1 MNWKS
6 EGKIMKKILFASTA
20 LVATAGMAA
29 AELTWSGSGRL
40 GVVYTEDAANDTV
53 LDHRFR
59 LTVNGVTETD
69 GGVKFEGRIRWQA
82 DDGADNQ
89 AGGTGGA
96 GAAGFAVST
105 GGFRVDVGHV
115 SDVFD
120 SGDVINWGGYGVGYT
135 GFFDQAN
142 NFSGFRKSGFGNT
155 SRDNATASDGQTIK
169 ALYSVSDF
177 TVVASYQLN
186 DTGVVGS
193 DESWQIGAGYSF
205 GAHRIGAMYGDSADA
220 AVNDKGSSLA
230 GKQWAIGADGSFGD
244 FSYAVLVGDND
255 ATDDTMYGLSGAYA
269 VSAAG
274 SISAFVSGGGG
285 AGVDTSYGIGYSHS
299 LGGGVS
305 LAAGVGSGTDGK
317 TKADAGVT
325 FSF

>member
-1 MNWKS
+1 
-6 EGKIMKKILFASTA
+6 MKKILFASTA
-20 LVATAGMAA
+20 LVATAGVAA

-40 GVVYTEDAANDTV
+40 GVVYTENASQDTV

-82 DDGADNQ
+82 DDGIS
-89 AGGTGGA
+89 GGNVNGGGATGGA

-120 SGDVINWGGYGVGYT
+120 SGDVVTWGGHGVGYT
-135 GFFDQAN
+135 GFLDQAA
-142 NFSGFRKSGFGNT
+142 NFSGFQKVGFGNGQ
-155 SRDNATASDGQTIK
+155 AASQTIK
-169 ALYSVSDF
+169 ALYSISDF
-177 TVVASYQLN
+177 TVNASYTLN
-186 DTGVVGS
+186 DTTIAGA
-193 DESWQIGAGYSF
+193 DENWQIGAGYNF
-205 GAHRIGAMYGDSADA
+205 GAHRIGAMYGD
-220 AVNDKGSSLA
+220 DKMA

-244 FSYAVLVGDND
+244 FSYAALVGDND
-255 ATDDTMYGLSGAYA
+255 TVNDTMFGLSGAYA

-274 SISAFVSGGGG
+274 SITGFVSSGGGSG
-285 AGVDTSYGIGYSHS
+285 LDTSYGIGYSHS

-305 LAAGVGSGTDGK
+305 LAAGVGSNSAGNTQ
-317 TKADAGVT
+317 ADAGVT

>member
-1 MNWKS
+1 
-6 EGKIMKKILFASTA
+6 MKKILFASTA

-82 DDGADNQ
+82 DDTATNGGGA
-89 AGGTGGA
+89 TGGA
-96 GAAGFAVST
+96 GAAGFAIST
-105 GGFRVDVGHV
+105 GGLRVDVGHV

-135 GFFDQAN
+135 GFLDQAA
-142 NFSGFRKSGFGNT
+142 NFSNFEKRGFGNGA
-155 SRDNATASDGQTIK
+155 RQVQTIK
-169 ALYSVSDF
+169 ALYTVSDF
-177 TVVASYQLN
+177 TVSASYTLN
-186 DTGVVGS
+186 DTSIAGS
-193 DESWQIGAGYSF
+193 DEAWQIGAGYSF
-205 GAHRIGAMYGDSADA
+205 GAHRIGAMYGDNADS
-220 AVNDKGSSLA
+220 NPLA
-230 GKQWAIGADGSFGD
+230 GKQWAIGANGSFGD
-244 FSYAVLVGDND
+244 FAYAVLVGDND
-255 ATDDTMYGLSGAYA
+255 TTDDTMYGLSGSYA

-285 AGVDTSYGIGYSHS
+285 SGVDTSYGIGYSHS

-317 TKADAGVT
+317 TYEAKIVDPVFYDPEGEKQNV
-325 FSF
+325 

>member
-1 MNWKS
+1 
-6 EGKIMKKILFASTA
+6 MKKILFASTA
-20 LVATAGMAA
+20 LVATAGVAA

-40 GVVYTEDAANDTV
+40 GVVYTENAPQETV

-82 DDGADNQ
+82 DDGGANVN
-89 AGGTGGA
+89 GGAATGGA

-120 SGDVINWGGYGVGYT
+120 SGDVVTWGGYGVGYT
-135 GFFDQAN
+135 GFLDQAA
-142 NFSGFRKSGFGNT
+142 NFSGFDKNGFGNGARQ
-155 SRDNATASDGQTIK
+155 SQTIK
-169 ALYSVSDF
+169 ALYSISDF
-177 TVVASYQLN
+177 TVNASYTLN
-186 DTGVVGS
+186 DTTIAGA

-205 GAHRIGAMYGDSADA
+205 GAHRIGAMYGDKK
-220 AVNDKGSSLA
+220 NTGS
-230 GKQWAIGADGSFGD
+230 QWAIGADGSFGD

-255 ATDDTMYGLSGAYA
+255 VVNDTMYGLSGSYA

-274 SISAFVSGGGG
+274 AVTAFVSGGGG
-285 AGVDTSYGIGYSHS
+285 AAADTSYGIGYSHS

-305 LAAGVGSGTDGK
+305 LAAGVGSNSAGNTQ
-317 TKADAGVT
+317 ADAGVT

>member
-1 MNWKS
+1 
-6 EGKIMKKILFASTA
+6 MKKILFASTA
-20 LVATAGMAA
+20 LVATAGVAA

-40 GVVYTEDAANDTV
+40 GVVYNEGAAQDTV

-82 DDGADNQ
+82 DDGGANANGAQ
-89 AGGTGGA
+89 ATGGA

-105 GGFRVDVGHV
+105 GGFRLDVGHV

-120 SGDVINWGGYGVGYT
+120 SGDVVTWGGYGVGYT
-135 GFFDQAN
+135 GFLDQAA
-142 NFSGFRKSGFGNT
+142 NFSGFQKRGFGNGAPDT
-155 SRDNATASDGQTIK
+155 QTIK

-177 TVVASYQLN
+177 TVNASYSLN
-186 DTGVVGS
+186 DTTIAGA
-193 DESWQIGAGYSF
+193 DENWQIGAGYNF
-205 GAHRIGAMYGDSADA
+205 GAHRIGAMYGD
-220 AVNDKGSSLA
+220 DKVAGS
-230 GKQWAIGADGSFGD
+230 QWAIGADGSFGD

-255 ATDDTMYGLSGAYA
+255 VVNDTMYGLSGSYA

-274 SISAFVSGGGG
+274 SVTGFVSGGGG
-285 AGVDTSYGIGYSHS
+285 AAADTSYGIGYSHS

-305 LAAGVGSGTDGK
+305 LAAGVGSNSSGNTQ
-317 TKADAGVT
+317 ADAGVT

>member
-1 MNWKS
+1 
-6 EGKIMKKILFASTA
+6 MKKILFASTA
-20 LVATAGMAA
+20 LIATAGMAA

-40 GVVYTEDAANDTV
+40 GVVYDEGNVNNDTV

-82 DDGADNQ
+82 DDAGNNGAG
-89 AGGTGGA
+89 ATGGA

-105 GGFRVDVGHV
+105 GGFRVDAGHV

-120 SGDVINWGGYGVGYT
+120 SGDVVNWGGYGVGYT
-135 GFFDQAN
+135 GFLDQAA
-142 NFSGFRKSGFGNT
+142 NFSGFEKRGFGNT
-155 SRDNATASDGQTIK
+155 GRSVQTIK
-169 ALYSVSDF
+169 ALYSVADF
-177 TVVASYQLN
+177 TVNASYTLN
-186 DTGVVGS
+186 DTNIAGS
-193 DESWQIGAGYSF
+193 DEAWQIGAGYSF
-205 GAHRIGAMYGDSADA
+205 GAHRIGAMYGDNASANA
-220 AVNDKGSSLA
+220 NAGS
-230 GKQWAIGADGSFGD
+230 QWAIGADGSFGD

-255 ATDDTMYGLSGAYA
+255 TVNDTMYGISGAYA

-285 AGVDTSYGIGYSHS
+285 AALDTSYGIGYSHS

-305 LAAGVGSGTDGK
+305 LAAGVGSNSAGNTQ
-317 TKADAGVT
+317 ADAGVT

>member
-1 MNWKS
+1 
-6 EGKIMKKILFASTA
+6 MKKILFASTA
-20 LVATAGMAA
+20 LVATAGVAA

-40 GVVYTEDAANDTV
+40 GVVYSESNVANAQETF

-82 DDGADNQ
+82 DDGAANANG

-105 GGFRVDVGHV
+105 GGFRIDAGHV

-120 SGDVINWGGYGVGYT
+120 SGDVVTWGGYGVGYT
-135 GFFDQAN
+135 GFLDQAA
-142 NFSGFRKSGFGNT
+142 NFEGFQKRGF
-155 SRDNATASDGQTIK
+155 DNGTPDSQTIK
-169 ALYSVSDF
+169 ALYSINDF
-177 TVVASYQLN
+177 TVNASYTLN
-186 DTGVVGS
+186 DTTIAGD
-193 DESWQIGAGYSF
+193 DENWQIGAGYSF
-205 GAHRIGAMYGDSADA
+205 GAHRIGAMYGD
-220 AVNDKGSSLA
+220 DKVAGS
-230 GKQWAIGADGSFGD
+230 QWAIGADGSFGD
-244 FSYAVLVGDND
+244 FSYAVLIGDND
-255 ATDDTMYGLSGAYA
+255 VENETMYGISGSYA

-274 SISAFVSGGGG
+274 AITAFVSGGGNAATG
-285 AGVDTSYGIGYSHS
+285 SKGDDTSYGIGYSHS

-305 LAAGVGSGTDGK
+305 LAAGVGSNANGLTQ
-317 TKADAGVT
+317 ADAGVT